1 MCSDLLISAVS
12 CYLNLNA
19 RNRLQDH
26 VAYMPNISI
35 SDLLPVEPLK
45 PSGSAAVLLAIEFL
59 SPCSHL
65 SAQFCFFV
73 PIGSIVTQ
81 PHGLLHY

>member
-1 MCSDLLISAVS
+1 MCLYFLISAVS

-19 RNRLQDH
+19 RNRLQDR

-45 PSGSAAVLLAIEFL
+45 PSGSAAALLAIEFY
-59 SPCSHL
+59 PP
-65 SAQFCFFV
+65 V
-73 PIGSIVTQ
+73 PI
-81 PHGLLHY
+81 